1 MYTLLSCLNSVMA
14 EQPDNIAIFN
24 EGNGKAMVEKVQR
37 MHDDAKVQQL
47 STNVLGCVEHDAQQ
61 AKERAKQRRR
71 GKPKRTATV
80 LGCGCD
86 LQEPVAGFAL
96 VWPTLGLDSRQ
107 AAAKKVPTCLLEGT
121 LALA

>member
-1 MYTLLSCLNSVMA
+1 MDVDQRALLR
-14 EQPDNIAIFN
+14 
-24 EGNGKAMVEKVQR
+24 VQ
-37 MHDDAKVQQL
+37 H
-47 STNVLGCVEHDAQQ
+47 CVEHDAQQ
-61 AKERAKQRRR
+61 AKARAKQRRR